1 MKHLIYLY
9 ICIPAIILSGCIEF
23 ANIRPP
29 SIQEIDN
36 LLAKQNYGL
45 ALEYAKE
52 HQKKTPS
59 TAINNKIIE
68 VKKRAEQYDRT
79 RSRAIYELINNQNIP
94 AAKQEL
100 KQALRKYP
108 QGSRLNTINTHLQN
122 TQNTQISRLQAQQL
136 LAKSEWLLRSKEIKE
151 SLQSIKPESNGTF
164 QDPEADIEETAA
176 ELYHLG
182 LKALQKGDLDLA
194 DSCLTMS
201 NKLHNRRFTTS
212 ALARLEQLQ
221 EKSKQANIKKE
232 KKIIEQKRVE
242 DIKEHKQIQQT
253 IQKQQQRQQ
262 AVKQREFDSLYYT
275 TVSLL
280 KDNQLSLAK
289 NNLSKLNKLM
299 PGNQKLKPL
308 NKEFEE
314 KLPAHV
320 DALLNRGRQLYI
332 NGKIAKAK
340 NIWVKALTLDPQN
353 EQVKKNI
360 ERADRVL
367 GRLDE
372 LKKKNPN

>member
-1 MKHLIYLY
+1 MKLINVIL
-9 ICIPAIILSGCIEF
+9 CALAAIFLSACIELT
-23 ANIRPP
+23 NTKPP
-29 SIQEIDN
+29 SIQEIDR

-45 ALEYAKE
+45 ALKYAKI
-52 HQKKTPS
+52 HKKKVPS
-59 TAINNKIIE
+59 TAINNKFNE
-68 VKKRAEQYDRT
+68 VKKRAELYDRT
-79 RSRAIYELINNQNIP
+79 RSRAIYELINNQRIP
-94 AAKQEL
+94 VA
-100 KQALRKYP
+100 KQALKKALNKYP
-108 QGSRLNTINTHLQN
+108 EGNRLNTIRSHLQN

-136 LAKSEWLLRSKEIKE
+136 LAKSEWLLRSKEIQQ
-151 SLQSIKPESNGTF
+151 SLISIKPESSATF
-164 QDPEADIEETAA
+164 QDPEEDIEETSA

-201 NKLHNRRFTTS
+201 NKLHSRRFTTS
-212 ALARLEQLQ
+212 ALARLEQMRKKTKQVTLQ
-221 EKSKQANIKKE
+221 KE
-232 KKIIEQKRVE
+232 KKIVELKRVE
-242 DIKEHKQIQQT
+242 DIKENKQIQET
-253 IQKQQQRQQ
+253 VKKQQQQEQ
-262 AVKQREFDSLYYT
+262 VVKQREFDSLYYT
-275 TVSLL
+275 TASLL

-289 NNLSKLNKLM
+289 NNLAKLNQLIPDHLKLE
-299 PGNQKLKPL
+299 PL

-340 NIWVKALTLDPQN
+340 TIWVKALTLDPEN
-353 EQVKKNI
+353 KQVKKNI

-372 LKKKNPN
+372 LKKKSAN